1 MEVSAKQTSLTSHQ
15 IFSSV
20 YMLKNDADVM
30 SEVSAFRSPVAATS
44 NFRSPVT
51 ATASDQKK
59 AKRQASDKKKTDTK
73 KLKKQASETAGHS
86 MSLPNGDD
94 DHDDFDDMEYLE
106 HEGQHQPAHHQ
117 YGTRAAAAAGMTPT
131 QRKQG

>member
-1 MEVSAKQTSLTSHQ
+1 MHLIGCNLLQSNAKMEVSAKQTSLTSHQ

-44 NFRSPVT
+44 NFISPVI
-51 ATASDQKK
+51 ATGSDQKK
-59 AKRQASDKKKTDTK
+59 AKRQASDKKRIDTTK

-86 MSLPNGDD
+86 MSLPNGID
-94 DHDDFDDMEYLE
+94 DHDDFDDLDYIGRER
-106 HEGQHQPAHHQ
+106 QHQAAHH
-117 YGTRAAAAAGMTPT
+117 
-131 QRKQG
+131 